1 MQEKLSHKE
10 IMIVLKNDKT
20 FLRKEFG
27 VINIGLFGSYAKGNQ
42 KADSDIDFL
51 VELKE
56 PRFEWLAGL
65 QIYLETKFGRK
76 IELIRKGKNINQ
88 RLIQKVERDIMR
100 DTIIQLIMEN
110 LRIIPRD
117 RPIHLIVHRD
127 GDVYPDE
134 EQGLEEAIS
143 SLRQRKLEVSLTLV
157 SIRESTPYRIFKCDD
172 SNLAPCPP
180 GVFVKLSNR
189 KKGLLS
195 AFLKIFR
202 LCSTKKLF
210 FRSEISSSFS

>member
-88 RLIQKVERDIMR
+88 RLIQKVERDI
-100 DTIIQLIMEN
+100 I
-110 LRIIPRD
+110 
-117 RPIHLIVHRD
+117 
-127 GDVYPDE
+127 Y
-134 EQGLEEAIS
+134 A
-143 SLRQRKLEVSLTLV
+143 
-157 SIRESTPYRIFKCDD
+157 
-172 SNLAPCPP
+172 
-180 GVFVKLSNR
+180 
-189 KKGLLS
+189 
-195 AFLKIFR
+195 
-202 LCSTKKLF
+202 
-210 FRSEISSSFS
+210 